1 MTQFPIPKRVSLDD
15 LKDIIKAYYVEGA
28 HNNPVR
34 TADVEDTAQLA
45 DRVGRQ
51 TPFLVSI
58 GVLEKEGRQR
68 ILTEEGEDIA
78 EALMGGN
85 EEIARSRMRETITS
99 WEFTSKIQG
108 FVRMQGPVDDDQLS
122 EYLSANI
129 ESSDDRGKRTLI
141 DLFLWADILERSE
154 EDEYV
159 TSDGSAKPNIHEE
172 GSEDSDDIPE
182 PPSSP
187 SLDQTESGNRNGKR
201 SAEASIE
208 IDFSFSA
215 EDDPGD
221 IEEVIEA
228 VRRGLAAEI
237 KMKDSSES
245 ASDNE

>member
-1 MTQFPIPKRVSLDD
+1 MAQFPIPKRVSLDD

-28 HNNPVR
+28 HNNPVS
-34 TADVEDTAQLA
+34 TSAVDDTAQLA

-58 GVLEKEGRQR
+58 GVLEKEAQQR
-68 ILTEEGEDIA
+68 ILTDEGMEIA

-141 DLFLWADILERSE
+141 DLLLWADILEQSD

-159 TSDGSAKPNIHEE
+159 TSDGSAKPDPGED
-172 GSEDSDDIPE
+172 GSDESDE
-182 PPSSP
+182 KSESP
-187 SLDQTESGNRNGKR
+187 SKTSFDQTDSSERYREQS
-201 SAEASIE
+201 SEASVN

-215 EDDPGD
+215 EDDPAD
-221 IEEVIEA
+221 IEAVIEA
-228 VRRGLAAEI
+228 ARRGLAGDIE
-237 KMKDSSES
+237 MNDDSEHG
-245 ASDNE
+245 SDDE